1 MAIVAQKIK
10 AKVPVEADFIIA
22 GVFFAARNAWELLRD
37 ARMLHNA
44 GSFASAYGLA
54 VFCREEL
61 GKSKIWQEQWNR
73 CRRGDRVTLDDL
85 KLGGA
90 TNHRTKLERV
100 GKHLSEGVFSGG
112 EPPEPGSSEEAELAK
127 RISEINVRA
136 RQRDPEKS
144 HIGRLHAFFVE
155 PGGNEG
161 HAAYGQPRHRF
172 DRTRS
177 SSQIIEAELAY
188 DRVRRELMA
197 LIVSDS
203 LPHTVLT
210 ILPEIHADG
219 LDAVLGATGVMTA
232 SQ

>member
-73 CRRGDRVTLDDL
+73 CRRGDLVTLDDL
-85 KLGGA
+85 KLSGA
-90 TNHRTKLERV
+90 TNHRKKLERV

-136 RQRDPEKS
+136 RQGDPEKS

-155 PGGNEG
+155 PGGNEF

-172 DRTRS
+172 DRMRS